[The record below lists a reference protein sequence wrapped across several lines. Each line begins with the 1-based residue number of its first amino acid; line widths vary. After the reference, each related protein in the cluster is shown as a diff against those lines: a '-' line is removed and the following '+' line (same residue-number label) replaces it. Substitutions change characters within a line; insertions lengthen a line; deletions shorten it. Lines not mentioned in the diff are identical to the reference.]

1 MLRIDSTEQF
11 VKKLFLAK
19 TSRLVVGKTDF
30 GGLPWG
36 EYIGELRFVKDDNC
50 GPHHARPTLS
60 LSLTSLARSLVSD
73 PLQFGAK
80 VLVVSFGGVP
90 QEVKEVC
97 KQANIHTKVAP
108 MPNRVKILPP
118 FLLP

>member
-11 VKKLFLAK
+11 DVKKLFLAK

-97 KQANIHTKVAP
+97 KQANIYTKVAHLSNISQ
-108 MPNRVKILPP
+108 MSNT
-118 FLLP
+118 